1 MHKAETRNARGLAAE
16 RQGRKAETLAVWLLR
31 LKGYRIFAR
40 RLRQPAGE
48 IDIIARS
55 LSGVWCFIEV
65 KNRAD
70 REAAIAAVSKNQR
83 ARIVRAA
90 AQFLAGAR
98 LRGAARFDVIGVAP
112 GRWPQH
118 FRDAWRPD
126 DVM

>member
-1 MHKAETRNARGLAAE
+1 MHKADTRNARGLAAE
-16 RQGRKAETLAVWLLR
+16 RHGRKAEMLAVWLLR
-31 LKGYRIFAR
+31 LKAYRIYAR
-40 RLRQPAGE
+40 RQRLQAGE

-55 LSGVWCFIEV
+55 PAGVWCFIEV
-65 KNRAD
+65 KNRPD
-70 REAAIAAVSKNQR
+70 RQAAIAAVSKNQR

-98 LRGAARFDVIGVAP
+98 LHGAARFDVIGVAP
-112 GRWPQH
+112 GRWPHH